1 MKKAGIVIVSL
12 VSSNMISFLKVENN
26 NIIRKAEI
34 VSVSLVSS
42 NLISFLRVEQQ
53 YHSNMIW

>member
-26 NIIRKAEI
+26 NIIRKAGI

-42 NLISFLRVEQQ
+42 NMISFLKVE
-53 YHSNMIW
+53 NK